1 MAAGHLGL
9 RLASAAAAVAT
20 VAVIGVV
27 VLSLL
32 DGRGSVAGPGMPT
45 LPPVIQPSLP
55 SAAAN
60 PTTIRDGAWVSPTV
74 AWLVDDQNRLRMTTD
89 GGLTWSAPRPLP
101 QDDLRG
107 DPRFLDASFGFAMWA
122 RPGTDPVEVVLYATH
137 DGGRTWAST
146 TVGTLPTDDTNSLSA
161 HFVDALRGIVVAGS
175 YHQGPVPSG
184 SFGRGLTQ
192 AASAGWSTDDGGR
205 TWASLPDAPCSNDD
219 VWASAEVGLIF
230 PVVDGGPRVSVT
242 TDGGRT
248 WRQGALPG
256 VADSAFPAPAV
267 FIVTDDGVP
276 RLGYYVTKN
285 TDRAGDPRTL
295 IVAET
300 RDGGATWQEAY
311 ETPTAGLSAVT
322 AFGPGHWLTSGASAF
337 GPERC
342 RARSSKRPTADGRG
356 SRSGRSGPSTERSAG
371 GPTACTGWRAARTT
385 AAARCPRGRR
395 ATARAGSSRTTAGRP
410 GTGSRS
416 EAGSC
421 TRRRGGARSRLERA
435 ARHPTSV
442 SAGAGS
448 RPDRP
453 APPPRPRR
461 IVQRGA

>member
-1 MAAGHLGL
+1 MNDDVLEDRIRAKFRATAPLAVPEKVVIRAAAIPQTTQRRRSWPWTGPVAAGHLGL

-20 VAVIGVV
+20 VAVIGVMA
-27 VLSLL
+27 LSLL
-32 DGRGSVAGPGMPT
+32 DGRGSVAGPGIPT
-45 LPPVIQPSLP
+45 LPPVIQPPLP

-74 AWLVDDQNRLRMTTD
+74 AWLVDGQNRLRMTTD

-107 DPRFLDASFGFAMWA
+107 DPTFLDASFGFAMWA

-161 HFVDALRGIVVAGS
+161 HFVDAFRGIVVAGS

-337 GPERC
+337 GPGTLP
-342 RARSSKRPTADGRG
+342 RPILETADGGRTWLPVG
-356 SRSGRSGPSTERSAG
+356 TLGTIDGAVSGWSDRLHGMASGQDDSGCSLPSGTPCHSSGWFLTNDG
-371 GPTACTGWRAARTT
+371 GQTWHGVPF
-385 AAARCPRGRR
+385 
-395 ATARAGSSRTTAGRP
+395 
-410 GTGSRS
+410 
-416 EAGSC
+416 
-421 TRRRGGARSRLERA
+421 
-435 ARHPTSV
+435 
-442 SAGAGS
+442 
-448 RPDRP
+448 
-453 APPPRPRR
+453 
-461 IVQRGA
+461 